1 MFLLTFKFQPEDVA
15 CQYCTRYKVC
25 RQQQDTCPWLRE
37 RLEAGV
43 VSYAELMLSLL
54 DTPNCPI
61 DCRRLTELLESYPG
75 SLWNSES
82 HQINYRWLESNIPLG
97 RADTNRRLASAYL
110 LSATP
115 KLIQFSKS
123 CCMSGSHSR
132 HSATNTEN
140 LSDSE
145 LTMLVAAF
153 NLLTQ
158 PKLPPLGS
166 LLSPDRAD
174 LFSTRHIANALLI
187 AKFGPDVLKVQD

>member
-1 MFLLTFKFQPEDVA
+1 MFLLTFKYRPEDVA
-15 CQYCTRYKVC
+15 CPYCIRYRAC
-25 RQQQDTCPWLRE
+25 RHQQTICPWLQE

-54 DTPNCPI
+54 DTSNCPI
-61 DCRRLTELLESYPG
+61 DCRRLAELLESYPG
-75 SLWNSES
+75 SLWNSDS
-82 HQINYRWLESNIPLG
+82 HQTNYRWLESNIPLG

-110 LSATP
+110 LSSTP
-115 KLIQFSKS
+115 QLIQFSKS
-123 CCMSGSHSR
+123 CCMSGSYSR
-132 HSATNTEN
+132 QSAANTEN

-158 PKLPPLGS
+158 PEPPPLGS

-174 LFSTRHIANALLI
+174 FFSTRHIAHALLI
-187 AKFGPDVLKVQD
+187 AKFGPDVLKVQA